1 AIRSLQNCWL
11 FESPAHLPSLTSQ
24 DQQPGRD
31 KPRRDS
37 TGVTAVV
44 NEGPLLRGECVWED
58 AGARETA

>member
-1 AIRSLQNCWL
+1 
-11 FESPAHLPSLTSQ
+11 
-24 DQQPGRD
+24 PGRD